1 LTIAKTLHAL
11 GFLVA
16 AMPAIRFP
24 AFTEEVLTV
33 YRVTARPATVCKM
46 AQVLREVGELK
57 AVRTTADL
65 TPLRLADWL
74 NSMRDRKP
82 ATIAGL
88 VSYFRA
94 ACNYARAR
102 GYLRNT
108 PFEARQS
115 WGQLQADD
123 DEEPRRHHGLAEL
136 ELVRAHL
143 ESHSSASWEG
153 HRLYALFCL
162 VAFTGLRKNEA
173 LHAQVRDLDLDQG
186 VIRLVKRRRHGLKT
200 RAAAQPVP
208 VPDAALAVLAG
219 WVPRTGSLWLFP
231 GKRGACPWVN
241 GMPGKK
247 PLDCLKAAGKA
258 AGVEGLTFQSLRHS
272 WATHAESAWGF
283 SELLVQRVLRHTRR
297 TTQLHYRHADLANLR
312 AQVRAVDFAA
322 LKSPQPP
329 HSEVI

>member
-1 LTIAKTLHAL
+1 
-11 GFLVA
+11 
-16 AMPAIRFP
+16 MPAIRFP
-24 AFTEEVLTV
+24 LFAEELLTV

-46 AQVLREVGELK
+46 AQVLREVGELRLVK
-57 AVRTTADL
+57 TTADL
-65 TPLRLADWL
+65 TPMRLADWL

-82 ATIAGL
+82 ATVAGL

-94 ACNYARAR
+94 ACNYAKAR
-102 GYLRNT
+102 GYLRHT

-115 WGQLQADD
+115 WGVLLASED

-136 ELVRAHL
+136 ELVRQYL
-143 ESHSSASWEG
+143 ESRSSASWEG
-153 HRLYALFCL
+153 QRLYALFCL

-173 LHAQVRDLDLDQG
+173 LHAQVRDLDLDLG

-200 RAAAQPVP
+200 RASAQPVP
-208 VPDAALAVLAG
+208 IPDLALAVLAA

-231 GKRGACPWVN
+231 GKKGTCPWIN

-247 PLDCLKAAGKA
+247 PLDCLKAAGLA

-283 SELLVQRVLRHTRR
+283 GELLVQRVLRHTRR
-297 TTQLHYRHADLANLR
+297 TTQLHYRHVDLANLR
-312 AQVRAVDFAA
+312 AQVRGIDFAEA
-322 LKSPQPP
+322 KSPQPSP
-329 HSEVI
+329 HPAAI